1 MNWKIWIGTF
11 LALAPAGMAWGQA
24 GLTGVEPGLENAV
37 RWKWRVLPSPAG
49 SWGLELPE
57 VAPVIGPTPSQ
68 PVEAQAVA
76 GDTYEVKRGD
86 ALILIAK
93 KTGRTVAQLKAA
105 NGLKDNMI
113 RIGDVLRIPT
123 LEECLALGLPP
134 EPAAAAK
141 KPAPGSP
148 DPEVDRETLLLQVF
162 LDRKNFSAG
171 PIDGKSSP
179 AFQKLVYLTQ
189 AQSGGAS
196 LVEEATAAVG
206 DITIRYTLKPEDF
219 RFIAPPKA
227 ERPVKDEPKAELK
240 AKSKKS
246 PAEPPKAVPPV
257 YEEMVSAPMLAYR
270 TPWEFVAERF
280 HCSEGLLK
288 TLNPGV
294 QPQPLAGVEFV
305 VPNVLPFE
313 IENLPAQSP
322 QPASDPAQVVTAA
335 IVDLSRLEIY
345 SNDQLVAMLPV
356 AAARPGLRGR
366 GTWKIMDAISR
377 PCLATLREP
386 RDPPKQAD
394 TFFTGETE
402 KPKEEVLPAEEFLPA
417 GPNNPAG
424 ILWIQL
430 TKADSPEPL
439 PYGLHGTG
447 IPGKISS
454 HASLGGFRMP
464 NWDIARAARMLP
476 LGTALHWRQGAAP
489 GAAPAMPPSP

>member
-1 MNWKIWIGTF
+1 MNRQIWKAAL
-11 LALAPAGMAWGQA
+11 LALVSAGTAWGQA
-24 GLTGVEPGLENAV
+24 GLTGVEPGLEDAV

-57 VAPVIGPTPSQ
+57 APPTLAPAQ

-113 RIGDVLRIPT
+113 RIGEVLRIPT

-134 EPAAAAK
+134 DPPASDK
-141 KPAPGSP
+141 KPAAGGPVQ
-148 DPEVDRETLLLQVF
+148 ELDRETLLLQVF
-162 LDRKNFSAG
+162 LDRKIISAG

-179 AFQKLVYLTQ
+179 AFQKLVFLY
-189 AQSGGAS
+189 QSQTGGDP
-196 LVEEATAAVG
+196 LLEEANAAVPE
-206 DITIRYTLKPEDF
+206 ITTRYTLKPEDF
-219 RFIAPPKA
+219 RFISPPKA
-227 ERPVKDEPKAELK
+227 ERPVKDEPKPNSKPA
-240 AKSKKS
+240 SKK
-246 PAEPPKAVPPV
+246 PAAEPPKPAAPV
-257 YEEMVSAPMLAYR
+257 YEEMVSAPLLAYR
-270 TPWEFVAERF
+270 NPWEFVAERF
-280 HCSEGLLK
+280 HCSESLLK
-288 TLNPGV
+288 TLNPGI
-294 QPQPLAGVEFV
+294 QAQPLAGVEFV

-322 QPASDPAQVVTAA
+322 QPASDPARVVTAL
-335 IVDLSRLEIY
+335 IVDLTRLEIY
-345 SNDQLVAMLPV
+345 ANDQLVAMLPV
-356 AAARPGLRGR
+356 SSARPGLRGR

-386 RDPPKQAD
+386 RDPPKPAD

-402 KPKEEVLPAEEFLPA
+402 KPKVEVLSAEEFLPA

-424 ILWIQL
+424 VIWIQL
-430 TKADSPEPL
+430 TKSDSPDPL
-439 PYGLHGTG
+439 PFGLHGTS
-447 IPGKISS
+447 IPGKMSS
-454 HASLGGFRMP
+454 MASIGGFRMP

-476 LGTALHWRQGAAP
+476 LGTPLHWRQGMA
-489 GAAPAMPPSP
+489 AAPAMPPAP